1 MNGSGSAT
9 GGGGAGALSPLALMQ
24 HLLDAYNEAHGI
36 TKGDA
41 RRRRLSSKIRR
52 TNGGASASARGSGV
66 ADTLL
71 LDASLE
77 LTFAGGESMSF
88 VGDHEAGACAL
99 RGASFRGKLPTA
111 VAAGKAVS
119 SSSDRVGGKTV
130 GGSTTAI
137 GGSTLN
143 LTALH
148 PTSTL
153 SLTAQADLSAAA
165 TGAAAEGIT
174 RVPEVDEGIWERL
187 MRLRDERLDNEEV
200 LDAAKKAVES
210 SVGRVDSLASLLAVA
225 EYSLDAARRDV
236 QSIHQRRLPP
246 AAVAPPDVTT
256 LPALSARGGSKG
268 GARRGTMRRG
278 TSVGATGRAAA
289 GLPAI

>member
-1 MNGSGSAT
+1 
-9 GGGGAGALSPLALMQ
+9 MQ

-52 TNGGASASARGSGV
+52 TNGSGV

-119 SSSDRVGGKTV
+119 SAPDRAGPK
-130 GGSTTAI
+130 STTTTSI

-143 LTALH
+143 LAALH

-153 SLTAQADLSAAA
+153 SLTAQADLSTAA

-246 AAVAPPDVTT
+246 AALAPPDMTT

-268 GARRGTMRRG
+268 GARRGTTTMRRG
-278 TSVGATGRAAA
+278 TSAGGTVRAGA